1 MTRHITYTLA
11 LLIAAGLISLLFPRC
26 ANIVPPTGGP
36 RDTIPPEVVRS
47 SPPNYSTNFTDRNIT
62 IEFDEFIQLRSI
74 NQQFII
80 TPPQKE
86 RPDFSVRGRT
96 LYIDLRTD
104 PIANATYT
112 LNFGE
117 GIVDLNEGNPLSN
130 YEFVFSTSD
139 IIDSLTYS
147 GIVLNAYDNK
157 PVEGVVVMMYDVLL
171 DSVPFNSIPLYANRT
186 GKDGR
191 FRLNNLRSDTFL
203 VFANNDENSNYLY
216 DRPGEEAI
224 AFRNELL
231 APDTLSLKIQETSP
245 PSGIPAEQLQRD
257 TLETEPISEQNNEV
271 TIEITNNESPSDTLD
286 MLPVSDPD
294 TESFVINYRPGDTLF
309 LFQEESGNQYLS
321 RNERR
326 TREELLFVFNKP
338 LQEDWSIEP
347 DNFEPPENWFMEE
360 RNPAMDSIRYWITDQ
375 EIRDNDRLRFLVTYW
390 KTGPSDSLS
399 QVSDTVNMN
408 FTAPATTRRQARTEE
423 IAKLVPAFN
432 IREGGNQELNTN
444 LKVSFATP
452 LSSYDQ
458 DKISFT
464 TIQNSHV
471 VDRQFEL
478 VQDSLLIRNYQL
490 QTDWVPGH
498 LYRFYAEPGA
508 FRNING
514 IESDTIDLTFTTREE
529 DYYGSILL
537 NLTGVDSPV
546 VLQLLDEKDQVL
558 REYFTVRDAEINID
572 FLPPQQNFRFKVIFD
587 DNNNGKWDTGNY
599 LKGIQP
605 ERVMI
610 FEEFVPTRSN
620 WEINEKWN
628 LKE

>member
-1 MTRHITYTLA
+1 MLV
-11 LLIAAGLISLLFPRC
+11 AAGLISLLFPRC

-36 RDTIPPEVVRS
+36 RDTIPPKVVRS
-47 SPPNYSTNFTDRNIT
+47 SPPNYTTNFTDRNII

-86 RPDFSVRGRT
+86 RPDFSVRGRN

-186 GKDGR
+186 GEDGR

-224 AFRNELL
+224 AFRNELI
-231 APDTLSLKIQETSP
+231 APDTLSSKMQETLL
-245 PSGIPAEQLQRD
+245 PSDTLAEPLQRD
-257 TLETEPISEQNNEV
+257 TLEIEPMGEQDNEV
-271 TIEITNNESPSDTLD
+271 KVEITGNESPADTLD
-286 MLPVSDPD
+286 ILPIPD
-294 TESFVINYRPGDTLF
+294 VGTESFVINYRLVDTLF
-309 LFQEESGNQYLS
+309 LFQEETGNQFLS

-326 TREELLFVFNKP
+326 TRGEILFVFNKP
-338 LQEDWSIEP
+338 LQGDWSIEP
-347 DNFEPPENWFMEE
+347 VNFEPSENWFMKE
-360 RNPAMDSIRYWITDQ
+360 RNPAGDSIRYWITDQ
-375 EIRDNDRLRFLVTYW
+375 ETSDNDRLRFLVTYW
-390 KTGPSDSLS
+390 RTGPSDSLS
-399 QVSDTVNMN
+399 QISDTINMN
-408 FTAPATTRRQARTEE
+408 YTAPVASRRQTRTEE
-423 IAKLVPAFN
+423 IVTLVPDFN
-432 IREGGNQELNTN
+432 IREGGNQELNRD
-444 LKVSFATP
+444 LKISFASP
-452 LSSYDQ
+452 LSSYDLT
-458 DKISFT
+458 KTSFT
-464 TIQNSHV
+464 TIQNSLN
-471 VDRQFEL
+471 VDRPFEL
-478 VQDSLLIRNYQL
+478 VQDSLRIRNYQL

-514 IESDTIDLTFTTREE
+514 LESDTIELTFTTREE

-537 NLTGVDSPV
+537 NLTGVDSAV
-546 VLQLLDEKDQVL
+546 ILQLLDEKDQVL
-558 REYFTVRDAEINID
+558 REYFTDRDAEINID

-620 WEINEKWN
+620 WEINEEWN

>member
-1 MTRHITYTLA
+1 MLV
-11 LLIAAGLISLLFPRC
+11 AAGLISLLFPRC

-47 SPPNYSTNFTDRNIT
+47 SPPNYTTNFTDRNIS
-62 IEFDEFIQLRSI
+62 IEFNEFIQLRSI

-86 RPDFSVRGRT
+86 RPDFSVRGRN

-117 GIVDLNEGNPLSN
+117 GIVDLNEGNPLTN

-171 DSVPFNSIPLYANRT
+171 DSVPYNSIPLYANRT

-231 APDTLSLKIQETSP
+231 APDTLSSKIQEASP
-245 PSGIPAEQLQRD
+245 PSDTLAEPLHRD
-257 TLETEPISEQNNEV
+257 TLEIEPMGEQDNEV
-271 TIEITNNESPSDTLD
+271 KVEITGNESPADTLD
-286 MLPVSDPD
+286 ILPIPD
-294 TESFVINYRPGDTLF
+294 VGTEIFVIDYRPGDTLF
-309 LFQEESGNQYLS
+309 LFQEEAGNQYLS

-338 LQEDWSIEP
+338 LKEDWSIEP
-347 DNFEPPENWFMEE
+347 YNFEPPENWFMKE
-360 RNPAMDSIRYWITDQ
+360 RNRAGDSIRYWITDQ
-375 EIRDNDRLRFLVTYW
+375 QTRDNDMLRFLVTYW

-408 FTAPATTRRQARTEE
+408 FTAPAPTRRQTQTEE
-423 IAKLVPAFN
+423 IVILVPDFN
-432 IREGGNQELNTN
+432 IREGGNQELNTD
-444 LKVSFATP
+444 LKISFASP
-452 LSSYDQ
+452 LSLYDP
-458 DKISFT
+458 DKTSFT
-464 TIQNSHV
+464 TIQNSLN

-478 VQDSLLIRNYQL
+478 VQDSLRIRNYQL

-508 FRNING
+508 FRNFNG
-514 IESDTIDLTFTTREE
+514 LESDTIDLTFTTREE
-529 DYYGSILL
+529 DYYGNILL
-537 NLTGVDSPV
+537 NLTGVDRHV
-546 VLQLLDEKDQVL
+546 ILQLLDEKDQVL
-558 REYFTVRDAEINID
+558 REYFTDRDAEINID

-620 WEINEKWN
+620 WEINEEWN